1 MSKKFQAS
9 LQLDLRQIND
19 KLFKVIADTIRSG
32 IKNEHGFKALK
43 GITDLRLKAWPIVV
57 RFATKKNRQRFEN
70 VVMQIFHPR
79 VLRQIDIKHLNPRG
93 SAVKPVRIAVG
104 Q

>member
-1 MSKKFQAS
+1 MCKKFQVS
-9 LQLDLRQIND
+9 LQLDVRQFNG
-19 KLFKVIADTIRSG
+19 KKFKVIADTIRSG

-43 GITDLRLKAWPIVV
+43 GITDSRLKAWPIVV

-70 VVMQIFHPR
+70 VVMQILRPS
-79 VLRQIDIKHLNPRG
+79 VLSQIDIKHLIPRG
-93 SAVKPVRIAVG
+93 SVVKPVRMAVG